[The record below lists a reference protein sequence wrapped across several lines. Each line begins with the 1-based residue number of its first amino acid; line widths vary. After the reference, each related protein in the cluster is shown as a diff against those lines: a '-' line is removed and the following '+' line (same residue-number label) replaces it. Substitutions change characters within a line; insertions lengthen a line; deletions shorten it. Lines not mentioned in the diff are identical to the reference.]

1 MAINHL
7 YIWRTR
13 MIKDDLDISY
23 SGALEHSNFGDRLNY
38 LSLAKKGYKSPRRFS
53 NPFYHNPI
61 WRKLRDDVIAR
72 DGGYDLGIPGIEI
85 KGDVYVHHI
94 IPIEE
99 MDIEDW
105 NEDILLNP
113 DNLITCSHDTHMAIH
128 YKNNEVLGFVE
139 RQPGDTKL
147 W

>member
-1 MAINHL
+1 
-7 YIWRTR
+7 

-53 NPFYHNPI
+53 NSFYHNPI
-61 WRKLRDDVIAR
+61 WRKLRDEVIAR
-72 DGGYDLGIPGIEI
+72 DGGYDLGITGVEIE
-85 KGDVYVHHI
+85 GDVFVHHI

-105 NEDILLNP
+105 NEEILLNP

-128 YKNNEVLGFVE
+128 YKSNETLGIVE